1 MTEEL
6 KIFNEPGGRIK
17 STIDLSKRI
26 VKVDDKMQNFLRSS
40 EAERRLGTKVF
51 LPEFTYP
58 FALFTET
65 ESMLLWA

>member
-26 VKVDDKMQNFLRSS
+26 VKVDD
-40 EAERRLGTKVF
+40 
-51 LPEFTYP
+51 
-58 FALFTET
+58 
-65 ESMLLWA
+65 